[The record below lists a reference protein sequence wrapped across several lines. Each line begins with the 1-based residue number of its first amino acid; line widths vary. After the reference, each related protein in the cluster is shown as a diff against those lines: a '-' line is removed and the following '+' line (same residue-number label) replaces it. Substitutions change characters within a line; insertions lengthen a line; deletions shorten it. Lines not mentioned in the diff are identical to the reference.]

1 MRSLIVFTLS
11 LLIINNVLEA
21 QVFVNQNP
29 ANKVVVLEE
38 FTAINCG
45 YCPQGHAIAESI
57 RSSNPDSVIIV
68 NLHTGHLAAPSAGEP
83 DFRTSYGGAIASQ
96 SSLTGYPAATV
107 NRHVFS
113 GLSMSSGGTAMPR
126 PNWTQASN
134 IIFPQASYVN
144 VAVRCTV
151 DVQTRIAS
159 IHAQAYYTG
168 NSPQSTNK
176 ITLALLQDK
185 TYGPQAGGSTPYEH
199 NHRLVDMLA
208 GQWGVDIS
216 NTSTGSLYDSVFT
229 YQIPAD
235 LNNIPIELGNIKFT
249 AYVSETQQEII
260 SGAVAHPIYVNF
272 PNTKDLS
279 INDLDLP
286 EISCTGEETAEIEVQ
301 NLAQDTIFDFT
312 IAYNFNNATDSV
324 YNWTGTLPP
333 LGKTTIQLPAYSF
346 ALIPLND
353 FQAVITDINGSG
365 LDDNQ
370 NNDTITQTVEQA
382 KTAHPEI
389 IIEVQTDAYADETKW
404 YLRYA
409 NGTTLAFKTS
419 GFSNLTIHRDT
430 INVQNSG
437 CYEFQI
443 TDSYGDGFLSP
454 GYYKITDGNGQV
466 IVHQTNFN
474 SDEEFTPFE
483 VDTYLAIQD
492 NKIASLNVFPNPTKD
507 IVNLEFY
514 LDKEEDV
521 KTIVYNQQ
529 GKVVSETNYGKA
541 LGNAILQINTDGFS
555 SGIYYIRLIAGE
567 KQYSKKISV
576 LK

>member
-1 MRSLIVFTLS
+1 MKKLLFTVVVLISF
-11 LLIINNVLEA
+11 NVILNA

-29 ANKVVVLEE
+29 ANKVVVIEE
-38 FTAINCG
+38 FTGIHCG
-45 YCPQGHAIAESI
+45 YCPQGHAIAEAI
-57 RSSNPDSVIIV
+57 HTSNPDSVIIV
-68 NLHTGHLAAPSAGEP
+68 NIHTGNFAAPSAGEP
-83 DFRTSYGGAIASQ
+83 DFRTTFGAALASQ
-96 SSLTGYPAATV
+96 SNLTGYPAATV

-113 GLSMSSGGTAMPR
+113 GLGMSSGGTAMSR
-126 PNWTQASN
+126 SNWTQAAN
-134 IIFPQASYVN
+134 TIFPQSSYVN

-159 IHAQAYYTG
+159 VHVQAYYTG
-168 NSPQSTNK
+168 SSSQSTNK
-176 ITLALLQDK
+176 ITVALLQDK

-208 GQWGVDIS
+208 GQWGADIS
-216 NTSTGSLYDSVFT
+216 TTSSGSLYDSIYT

-235 LNNIPIELGNIKFT
+235 LNSIPIELGNIKFA

-260 SGAVAHPIYVNF
+260 SGAVAHPVYVNF
-272 PNTKDLS
+272 PNARDLS
-279 INDLDLP
+279 INELELP
-286 EISCTGEETAEIEVQ
+286 EISCTGEETPEIEVQ
-301 NLAQDTIFDFT
+301 NLAQDTIFNFT

-324 YNWTGTLPP
+324 YNFTGTLLPF
-333 LGKTTIQLPAYSF
+333 GKTKIQLPAYSF
-346 ALIPLND
+346 ALSPTNN

-370 NNDTITQTVEQA
+370 NNDTITKTVEQS
-382 KTAHPEI
+382 KTAHPKI
-389 IIEVQTDAYADETKW
+389 IIEVRTDAYASETKW

-409 NGTTLAFKTS
+409 NGTMLAYKTS
-419 GFSNLTIHRDT
+419 GFSNSTIHRDT
-430 INVQNSG
+430 INVQTSG

-492 NKIASLNVFPNPTKD
+492 NNIESLNVFPNPTKD
-507 IVNLEFY
+507 IVNVAFY

-521 KTIVYNQQ
+521 KCIVYNQQ
-529 GKVVSETNYGKA
+529 GKVVAENNYGT
-541 LGNAILQINTDGFS
+541 LHGNNTLQINTDEFS

-567 KQYSKKISV
+567 TQLSKKISV